1 MRNSFLVRRF
11 FILLVVAVILWTALT
26 AVFYSFIAQP
36 VFARIKVKEITPRIK
51 VISQRVAG
59 STDYDR
65 FVTDTVSMSY
75 SLFGNWIFLVDSQGI
90 KLHTDLQLESE
101 DTEDKLLQ
109 NVHDSHMLLIS
120 SEEEVMSKIERI
132 SGIKGSLI
140 FVSVPIQVA
149 DQRYGSVVAV
159 QPMQEMNAS
168 ILSLNMA
175 LLISS
180 LVVLLIMTV
189 PVLIAA
195 FRIVRPLQS
204 IRKVALAISGGDFT
218 QRAVEDEEGE
228 IGDLGRAMNE
238 LSSQLSHT
246 FSELRVERNRLRQ
259 ILDGIQ
265 EGIIAVDRGGI
276 VTHSNTA
283 VWDVFGIKGPDL
295 KGLTPDEFLRTSRL
309 DNFFSQA
316 MLSRKIVHVVI
327 SKDHRQIDCIIT
339 PLETGQHLIDGA
351 VGLFRDVTEAERLEM
366 TRRDYVAN
374 ISHELRT
381 PLTAMRGLLEPLSEG
396 MVKSEQDRQRYYD
409 ILMRETRR
417 LSRLINDML
426 ELSRIQAEEVEIE
439 QQAFSIDRMLSDLI
453 FRFKVTAEENN
464 ITLTLENEKPL
475 PEIPQVW
482 GNPDRVEQI
491 LVILLDNAIKYTPD
505 GGDIVVKVA
514 HQEQKLGIT
523 VHNSGPGIKAEDIDH
538 VFDRFFKADRSH
550 TQPGT
555 GLGLSIAKE
564 LANIMGHELDVHS
577 EPGQGADF
585 ILLIPYA
592 NLVRSNDEELK
603 EVFSALPT
611 EDQTGED
618 DQVTIDE
625 GANQL
630 DVDTENGKAAERDST
645 GKSEKEKKET
655 AAVKKAK
662 RSIFRSLQAKN
673 KEKESDKDTD

>member
-1 MRNSFLVRRF
+1 
-11 FILLVVAVILWTALT
+11 
-26 AVFYSFIAQP
+26 
-36 VFARIKVKEITPRIK
+36 
-51 VISQRVAG
+51 
-59 STDYDR
+59 
-65 FVTDTVSMSY
+65 
-75 SLFGNWIFLVDSQGI
+75 
-90 KLHTDLQLESE
+90 
-101 DTEDKLLQ
+101 
-109 NVHDSHMLLIS
+109 
-120 SEEEVMSKIERI
+120 
-132 SGIKGSLI
+132 
-140 FVSVPIQVA
+140 
-149 DQRYGSVVAV
+149 
-159 QPMQEMNAS
+159 
-168 ILSLNMA
+168 
-175 LLISS
+175 
-180 LVVLLIMTV
+180 
-189 PVLIAA
+189 
-195 FRIVRPLQS
+195 
-204 IRKVALAISGGDFT
+204 
-218 QRAVEDEEGE
+218 
-228 IGDLGRAMNE
+228 
-238 LSSQLSHT
+238 
-246 FSELRVERNRLRQ
+246 
-259 ILDGIQ
+259 
-265 EGIIAVDRGGI
+265 
-276 VTHSNTA
+276 
-283 VWDVFGIKGPDL
+283 
-295 KGLTPDEFLRTSRL
+295 
-309 DNFFSQA
+309 
-316 MLSRKIVHVVI
+316 
-327 SKDHRQIDCIIT
+327 
-339 PLETGQHLIDGA
+339 
-351 VGLFRDVTEAERLEM
+351 
-366 TRRDYVAN
+366 
-374 ISHELRT
+374 
-381 PLTAMRGLLEPLSEG
+381 MRGLLEPLSEG